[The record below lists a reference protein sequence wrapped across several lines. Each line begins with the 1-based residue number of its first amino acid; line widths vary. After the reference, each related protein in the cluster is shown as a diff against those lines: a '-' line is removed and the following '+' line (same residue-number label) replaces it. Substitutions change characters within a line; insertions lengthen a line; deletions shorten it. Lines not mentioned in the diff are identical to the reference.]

1 MVTYSFADGHGG
13 ESAPNTIIFLG
24 TQLGSEPRNFQSP
37 ERKRM
42 DWKFGGDPALRTVL
56 TKIKN
61 IVHAITKLA
70 NLRTFFKVHQL
81 NWFYIN

>member
-1 MVTYSFADGHGG
+1 M
-13 ESAPNTIIFLG
+13 
-24 TQLGSEPRNFQSP
+24 
-37 ERKRM
+37 
-42 DWKFGGDPALRTVL
+42 RTVL

-81 NWFYIN
+81 NLFYINLYIDMHRPL